1 MIPFPRLLWDRP
13 GLILGSPAPRSPWVK
28 RRRWE
33 VLFPLPAP
41 CLPAI
46 VCQHR
51 TPLGVRQP
59 EALGL
64 TVEPAGSPLLVMK
77 ESPALSGPLEVDRL
91 DGEKQPSCG
100 KRPCRSAG
108 AHRQQCS
115 LVAAEHV
122 GRVCSLGF
130 SAHECWGNVGPG

>member
-77 ESPALSGPLEVDRL
+77 ESPALSGPL
-91 DGEKQPSCG
+91 
-100 KRPCRSAG
+100 
-108 AHRQQCS
+108 
-115 LVAAEHV
+115 
-122 GRVCSLGF
+122 
-130 SAHECWGNVGPG
+130 